1 MASFIELLTL
11 EQNRVIANG
20 GAELNEFSDA
30 AVRGDVNT
38 LESGMLIQVS
48 GKVFKEPIRN
58 SDRAV
63 EYKMAKCFM
72 TDEAGK
78 PIGDPK
84 VIKFYPSFLTKS
96 VVEYNKNGERT
107 GRIVSSC
114 GDVVDAYKAHPS
126 AKVGPAFN
134 DTVEGKTILVK
145 EAIPVT
151 ALRYGTTDV
160 RTTHV
165 YNLEYSDAKLPE

>member
-1 MASFIELLTL
+1 MASFVELLTL

-30 AVRGDVNT
+30 AIRGDVSI
-38 LESGMLIQVS
+38 LESGMLIQIS
-48 GKVFKEPIRN
+48 GKVFKEPIRG
-58 SDRAV
+58 SDRMV

-107 GRIVSSC
+107 GRIVASC
-114 GDVVDAYKAHPS
+114 GAVVDAYKAHSS
-126 AKVGPAFN
+126 AKVGPAFK

>member
-1 MASFIELLTL
+1 MAKFAEMLQL
-11 EQNRVIANG
+11 EENRVIANG
-20 GAELNEFSDA
+20 GSELAEFSDA

-38 LESGMLIQVS
+38 LESGMLIQIS
-48 GKVFKEPIRN
+48 GKVYNEPIRN
-58 SDRAV
+58 SDRSV
-63 EYKMAKCFM
+63 EYKMAKCYL

-78 PIGDPK
+78 PVGDPK

-114 GDVVDAYKAHPS
+114 GDVVKAYKAHPS
-126 AKVGPAFN
+126 AKVGPAFK
-134 DTVEGKTILVK
+134 DTIEGKTILVK
-145 EAIPVT
+145 ESIPVT
-151 ALRYGTTDV
+151 SLRWGTTDV

>member
-1 MASFIELLTL
+1 MAKFAEMLQL
-11 EQNRVIANG
+11 EENRVIANG
-20 GAELNEFSDA
+20 GSELAEFSDA

-38 LESGMLIQVS
+38 LETGMLIQVG

-58 SDRAV
+58 SDRSV

-107 GRIVSSC
+107 GRIVSSR
-114 GDVVDAYKAHPS
+114 GAVVDAYKAHPS
-126 AKVGPAFN
+126 AKVGPAFK
-134 DTVEGKTILVK
+134 DTIEGKTILVK
-145 EAIPVT
+145 ESIPVT
-151 ALRYGTTDV
+151 SLRWGTTNV
-160 RTTHV
+160 YTTHV
-165 YNLEYSDAKLPE
+165 YDFEYSDAKLPE

>member
-1 MASFIELLTL
+1 MAKFAELVQL
-11 EQNRVIANG
+11 EMNRAIANG
-20 GAELNEFSDA
+20 GTEMAEFSDA
-30 AVRGDVNT
+30 AVRGDVST

-58 SDRAV
+58 SNLSA

-72 TDEAGK
+72 VDETGK
-78 PIGDPK
+78 PVGDPK

-107 GRIVSSC
+107 GRVIGSS
-114 GDVVDAYKAHPS
+114 GDVVTAYKNHPT
-126 AKVGPAFN
+126 AKIGPAFK
-134 DTVEGKTILVK
+134 DTIEGKTIFVK

-151 ALRYGTTDV
+151 TLRYGTTDL

-165 YNLEYSDAKLPE
+165 YNFEYSDVKLPE

>member
-1 MASFIELLTL
+1 MANFVELLTL

-114 GDVVDAYKAHPS
+114 GAVVDAYKAHPS
-126 AKVGPAFN
+126 AKVGPAFK
-134 DTVEGKTILVK
+134 DAIEGKTILVK

-151 ALRYGTTDV
+151 ALRYGTTDI

>member
-1 MASFIELLTL
+1 MASFVELLTL

-38 LESGMLIQVS
+38 LESGMLIQVG

-58 SDRAV
+58 SDRSV

-114 GDVVDAYKAHPS
+114 GAVVDAYKAHPS
-126 AKVGPAFN
+126 AKVGPAFK
-134 DTVEGKTILVK
+134 DTIEGKTILVK
-145 EAIPVT
+145 ESIPVT
-151 ALRYGTTDV
+151 SLRWGTTNV
-160 RTTHV
+160 YTTHV
-165 YNLEYSDAKLPE
+165 YDFEYSDAKLPE